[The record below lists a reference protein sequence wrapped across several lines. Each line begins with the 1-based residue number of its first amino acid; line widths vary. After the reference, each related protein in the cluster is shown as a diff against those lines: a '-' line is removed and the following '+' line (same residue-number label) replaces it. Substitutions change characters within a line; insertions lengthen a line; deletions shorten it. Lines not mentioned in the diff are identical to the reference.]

1 MKYKKIFIRFTAAII
16 AAISFFIFFI
26 ANGGGLA
33 FAAVYYDTSD
43 VLSDL
48 SKDENFDIS
57 KYPSKLDD
65 YGLYVM
71 QIAESTDRD
80 LLLYV
85 YQPAGV
91 AYKFKATTARISLTP
106 ETPSFID
113 YKLTLLNFSGVFY
126 KYKIEGLTVGN
137 SSTRYYEI
145 SAIHR
150 RYYSSIDIDKKPP
163 AGQAIDEVAFKVGQS
178 WQVIEAENGDVV
190 YSLKDFEV
198 ISVTEQEIGLIRY
211 TDGFKWNGTK
221 SCDAH
226 YFVFNTDNKADNLLS
241 ADLSFNTQLYK
252 KIEGGDYAYEKAEK
266 HNVTLTY
273 DQIFKFKGA
282 AVDRMSNTKT
292 FLNNSKIKVPEA
304 DKKIIEKYD
313 WIFNFYETDYQ
324 RDVGISDI
332 LEALFVPFYGYYNLI
347 KNSLTT
353 RGTIV
358 SEVTLLRLEFVSE
371 NQVYNL
377 GVVSNKQTGS
387 NKPNNSI
394 GFWEFIWRCIV
405 NTFKGIGKWY
415 EVLVTVV
422 VGVVAATIVV
432 LAVMFIKFIVRGLFK

>member
-71 QIAESTDRD
+71 QIAESTDRE

-163 AGQAIDEVAFKVGQS
+163 AGQTIEEVAFKVGQS

-211 TDGFKWNGTK
+211 TDGFKWNGTR

-226 YFVFNTDNKADNLLS
+226 YFVFNADHKADNLLS

-282 AVDRMSNTKT
+282 AVDRMSSTKT

-422 VGVVAATIVV
+422 VGVAAVTLVV